1 MHALSLLVPSV
12 NEAIAV
18 HLLDRSPGPAIAGST
33 EWNGSWQHIHPNY
46 GDAAAWALVAF
57 FLLTLGVVA
66 GCIIAL
72 RTRPPGPTREHLL
85 IDEVLRNE
93 DSLAKS
99 TPGLPDDAD
108 PWEKP
113 ADWWKD
119 ERG

>member
-1 MHALSLLVPSV
+1 MHALSLIVPSV
-12 NEAIAV
+12 SEAVAV
-18 HLLDRSPGPAIAGST
+18 YQFDRAPVPPIRGST
-33 EWNGSWQHIHPNY
+33 EWNGTLQNLHINY
-46 GDAAAWALVAF
+46 GDAVAWGLVAF

-85 IDEVLRNE
+85 IEEVLSNE

-99 TPGLPDDAD
+99 TPGVPEGSD

-119 ERG
+119 PRG